1 MVYREVRLAEQ
12 FAYQR
17 DCSQCDSALF
27 RMMRL
32 RVQIIVLY
40 LLFSLSGGAA
50 LGYQMVWAKMFATG
64 LGHEMPAVLA
74 VVCAFMGGMALGA
87 WRLDRVIAR
96 STRPGRWYGW
106 LEIVIGLWALLS
118 ALVIP
123 LTNQSALHLTGL
135 EPSAARHW
143 SICFVLPWLTLLPAT
158 AAMGATLPAME
169 RFVAPLKADGRC
181 VGAIYAANTL
191 GAVAGILTSTFL
203 IMPALGFR
211 LTIFVLA
218 VINMLC
224 GVAALWLERFTP
236 EPERDSNDRRSQGAR
251 NAAHAAAGAPHS
263 TAPRP
268 LGSRSF
274 RAPAFD
280 ANPLSKGRAF
290 VTVLVIG
297 LLGIG
302 YEVVGVRVLSQ
313 VLENTIYTFAS
324 VLSVFLLGTS
334 MGAALYQRF
343 GRRANSRLTLAD
355 LLTAVAL
362 TCLVGIFA
370 LWKVQSLYERGRA
383 AFGDS
388 KLGVLGAETAVAA
401 AVFLL
406 PTIFMGAMFS
416 HLVQA
421 ARRKDAGV
429 GAAAALNTL
438 GGAAAPA
445 LFGVVLLPLI
455 GSKWTL
461 VLIMLSYLLLVPK
474 IVGWRWGLLAAPIA
488 LTFVLPPNLHIVQVP
503 RGGKLVE
510 YREGVMAAV
519 AVVEDATGHRVLRV
533 NNRFQMGGTA
543 AAHAEYRHAHIPLL
557 LHPAP
562 KRALFLGLGTGITF
576 GAAALHPNLQADG
589 AELIPEVCEV
599 MPQFE
604 PYNFAPRQQKRL
616 KLVTADARRF
626 VRVTDTRY
634 DVIVADLFHPARDGE
649 GFLYTREHF
658 RAIRQRLEAGGLFCQ
673 WLPLHQLDEAMLRV
687 IVRTFLDVFPQAQ
700 AWLLQFNVDTPVLGL
715 IGALEPIR
723 YSSEWV
729 EKRLDDPQLQEQLRK
744 LSLADSVRLFGNL
757 VAGPETLR
765 DFADD
770 APLNTDDQ
778 PRVTF
783 GAPRLTYQKGATSYG
798 RLLALLILG
807 TPNSREVLQLGAG
820 VEANRFTDR
829 LTKFILARDVYLKGL
844 VAEAEGQQTKAI
856 DAFVESARLSE
867 DFTAGYAQCLTL
879 ASLQA
884 KSEPTK
890 ARALLERLVAAQP
903 LRPVAGDMLKRL
915 FSDQGTKAP

>member
-1 MVYREVRLAEQ
+1 MT
-12 FAYQR
+12 
-17 DCSQCDSALF
+17 SQS
-27 RMMRL
+27 L
-32 RVQIIVLY
+32 RASTLY
-40 LLFSLSGGAA
+40 LLFFLSGAA
-50 LGYQMVWAKMFATG
+50 CLGYQMVWTKMFATG

-87 WRLDRVIAR
+87 WWLDGVIAR

-106 LEIVIGLWALLS
+106 LEILIGLWASLS
-118 ALVIP
+118 AVLIP
-123 LTNQSALHLTGL
+123 LTNQSALHLIGL

-143 SICFVLPWLTLLPAT
+143 SVCFVLPWLTLLPAT

-211 LTIFVLA
+211 LANFVLA
-218 VINMLC
+218 VVNILC
-224 GVAALWLERFTP
+224 GLAALWLERFTP
-236 EPERDSNDRRSQGAR
+236 EPTRGSSDRRSQGAM

-268 LGSRSF
+268 LGRGTSG
-274 RAPAFD
+274 APVD
-280 ANPLSKGRAF
+280 ANPLSKGRAA
-290 VTVLVIG
+290 VTVLVTG

-313 VLENTIYTFAS
+313 VLENTVYTFAS

-343 GRRANSRLTLAD
+343 GKRANSRLTLAD

-370 LWKVQSLYERGRA
+370 LSKVQPLYERSRA

-388 KLGVLGAETAVAA
+388 KLGVVGAESAVAA

-406 PTIFMGAMFS
+406 PTIFMGATFS

-421 ARRKDAGV
+421 ARRKDGGV

-438 GGAAAPA
+438 GGAASPA
-445 LFGVVLLPLI
+445 LFGVVLLPLL

-461 VLIMLSYLLLVPK
+461 ILIMLSYLLLVPK
-474 IVGWRWGLLAAPIA
+474 ISGWRWGLLAAPIA
-488 LTFVLPPNLHIVQVP
+488 LTFVLPPNLQIVQVP
-503 RGGKLVE
+503 PGGKLVE
-510 YREGVMAAV
+510 YREGIMASV
-519 AVVEDATGHRVLRV
+519 AVVEDTTGHRVLRV

-589 AELIPEVCEV
+589 AELVPEGIEV
-599 MPQFE
+599 MPLFE
-604 PYNFAPRQQKRL
+604 PYNFSPRQQERL

-626 VRVTDTRY
+626 VRTTDARY

-649 GFLYTREHF
+649 GFLYTQEHF
-658 RAIRQRLEAGGLFCQ
+658 RAIQQRLEAGGLFCQ

-687 IVRTFLDVFPQAQ
+687 IVRTFLDVFPEAQ

-715 IGALEPIR
+715 IGTLEPIR

-729 EKRLDDPQLQEQLRK
+729 EKRLHDSRLEGQLKK

-757 VAGPETLR
+757 VAGAKTLR
-765 DFADD
+765 DFAGD
-770 APLNTDDQ
+770 APPNTDDR

-783 GAPRLTYQKGATSYG
+783 GAPRLTYQKGAKAYG
-798 RLLALLILG
+798 RLLALLTLG
-807 TPNSREVLQLGAG
+807 TRNTSEILQLGAG
-820 VEANRFTDR
+820 AEANRFADR

-844 VAEAEGQQTKAI
+844 VADAEGQQTKAI

-884 KSEPTK
+884 KNDPAK

-903 LRPVAGDMLKRL
+903 LRPAAEDMLKRL
-915 FSDQGTKAP
+915 FSEPGTEAP